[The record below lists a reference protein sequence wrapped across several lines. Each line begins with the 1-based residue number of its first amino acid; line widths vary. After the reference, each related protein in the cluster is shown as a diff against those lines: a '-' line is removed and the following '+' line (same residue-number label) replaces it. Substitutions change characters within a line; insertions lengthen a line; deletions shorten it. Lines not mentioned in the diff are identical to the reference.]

1 LEREALVLAALAHTR
16 VPHSRLVARCDN
28 PEVLGAPFLVIERID
43 GADLTSRP
51 APPCWT
57 AFDGELGLCVADA
70 LLELRAVSLESA
82 TLANLHRAETWL
94 ADQISRWTALWRS
107 YEQVGGWHPEG
118 LPGLDAL
125 PGWLEV
131 HRPEHWTPGLLHG
144 DMHVGNVLV
153 DRHTTAVAAFVDWEL
168 ASIGDPLLDLA
179 HLVVTWPGAGVIE
192 AATEPDLASPSA
204 LVKRYQELSG
214 VDLGDFDW
222 YRVLAA
228 FRLAAI
234 LEGTYAR
241 SLIGQVETPVGQ
253 HLHDLAQRLVRYAH
267 VVIAQEP
274 GSLSD

>member
-1 LEREALVLAALAHTR
+1 MTGS
-16 VPHSRLVARCDN
+16 P
-28 PEVLGAPFLVIERID
+28 
-43 GADLTSRP
+43 
-51 APPCWT
+51 
-57 AFDGELGLCVADA
+57 
-70 LLELRAVSLESA
+70 
-82 TLANLHRAETWL
+82 
-94 ADQISRWTALWRS
+94 
-107 YEQVGGWHPEG
+107 
-118 LPGLDAL
+118 
-125 PGWLEV
+125 
-131 HRPEHWTPGLLHG
+131 
-144 DMHVGNVLV
+144 
-153 DRHTTAVAAFVDWEL
+153 VDWEL

-192 AATEPDLASPSA
+192 AATKPDLVSPSA